1 MIKLFIDLNLNTF
14 YLNESS
20 APESFDFEVHVLAE
34 PTKKVKNFNFDFY
47 LQCPDPEIQA
57 LLVEEEVFPV
67 YMDGNILN
75 GSGIFA
81 RRKYS
86 NLISGKTYNFLVAA
100 SNLRVS
106 LQSEINILPL
116 TIL

>member
-57 LLVEEEVFPV
+57 LLVEEDVPPV
-67 YMDGNILN
+67 YMDGSILN
-75 GSGIFA
+75 GAGIFA

-86 NLISGKTYNFLVAA
+86 NLVSGKTYNFLVGA
-100 SNLRVS
+100 SNLRMPIQNDIS
-106 LQSEINILPL
+106 ALPL